1 FRPDTPVLSFT
12 TEELDVLTKSEA
24 GLNTFFDENIIKF
37 IEGQRD
43 MSEWDSFINEAKSK
57 DLDKVTKVYNDAYK
71 RVKDRM
77 K

>member
-1 FRPDTPVLSFT
+1 
-12 TEELDVLTKSEA
+12 
-24 GLNTFFDENIIKF
+24 
-37 IEGQRD
+37 

>member
-1 FRPDTPVLSFT
+1 TPVLSFT

>member
-1 FRPDTPVLSFT
+1 
-12 TEELDVLTKSEA
+12 DVLTKSEA